1 MPAVDA
7 SENAGP
13 SLFPL
18 GAGPPLPD
26 FSSLLVHGAYHPSA
40 PLHLCFSA
48 SRISAPGSSTSELP
62 DLVADAPVLLVTA
75 NRDAL
80 KDGLRAGGWQRT
92 GRSMHAAKQ
101 VQVLAPPTAVHAE
114 LLLSLLRIWTPGC
127 ETTRPVL
134 RKPKT
139 SDASTSGE
147 PRATAAGA
155 LASDDASIANA
166 RVLAPKPATS
176 NTMRANILPECPALI
191 VLHEP
196 SAYFVQS
203 ESEDDEDGATPTM
216 SSYIALVS
224 RLLRAAV
231 KIYLSTYTCFRHADH
246 TIATLVR
253 LLDIALHVYQLSA
266 TSNGITATVRPTRAG
281 RPPVPVALFDRGS
294 HTLRLPLSR
303 PPMFPREGAVEHEG
317 EDRVQSAAEVS
328 EFVRALFQWEAF
340 IEDGEPKLTTAS
352 SDDTVVPSSQDQEL
366 HEDHGTPR
374 RLTLRTASAERTLLF
389 RERGRTFIWDS

>member
-1 MPAVDA
+1 MSAFDA
-7 SENAGP
+7 SENTGP

-48 SRISAPGSSTSELP
+48 SRIGTSGLASSELP
-62 DLVADAPVLLVTA
+62 DLAADAPVLLITA
-75 NRDAL
+75 NKDAL
-80 KDGLRAGGWQRT
+80 KDGLRVGGWQRT

-114 LLLSLLRIWTPGC
+114 LLLSLLRVWTPGC
-127 ETTRPVL
+127 ETARPVF

-139 SDASTSGE
+139 SDASTNGE

-155 LASDDASIANA
+155 MASDDATIAGA
-166 RVLAPKPATS
+166 RVSAPKPATS
-176 NTMRANILPECPALI
+176 NTMRANVLPECPALI

-203 ESEDDEDGATPTM
+203 ECEDDENGAAPTL

-224 RLLRAAV
+224 RFLRAAG
-231 KIYLSTYTCFRHADH
+231 
-246 TIATLVR
+246 TL
-253 LLDIALHVYQLSA
+253 A
-266 TSNGITATVRPTRAG
+266 GPG
-281 RPPVPVALFDRGS
+281 RPPVPVALFDRGI
-294 HTLRLPLSR
+294 HTLRLPLSK
-303 PPMFPREGAVEHEG
+303 PSMFPREGVVEPEG
-317 EDRVQSAAEVS
+317 DGNVQPTTEVS
-328 EFVRALFQWEAF
+328 EFVRALSQWEAF
-340 IEDGEPKLTTAS
+340 IEDEEPKLTAAY

-389 RERGRTFIWDS
+389 RERGRTFIWDP

>member
-1 MPAVDA
+1 MSAFEA
-7 SENAGP
+7 FEHTGP

-26 FSSLLVHGAYHPSA
+26 FSSLLVHGAYHPPA

-48 SRISAPGSSTSELP
+48 SRIGAPGSSTSELP
-62 DLVADAPVLLVTA
+62 DSAADAPVLLITA
-75 NRDAL
+75 NKDAL

-92 GRSMHAAKQ
+92 GRSMHIAKQ

-114 LLLSLLRIWTPGC
+114 LLLSLLRVWTPGC
-127 ETTRPVL
+127 ETVRPVF

-139 SDASTSGE
+139 SDASTNGE

-155 LASDDASIANA
+155 MASDDATIAGA
-166 RVLAPKPATS
+166 RVSAPKPATS
-176 NTMRANILPECPALI
+176 NTMRANVLPECPALI

-203 ESEDDEDGATPTM
+203 EFEDDEDSAAPTL
-216 SSYIALVS
+216 SSYIALS
-224 RLLRAAV
+224 
-231 KIYLSTYTCFRHADH
+231 KFTFSTNTCLRHADY
-246 TIATLVR
+246 TITTL
-253 LLDIALHVYQLSA
+253 
-266 TSNGITATVRPTRAG
+266 
-281 RPPVPVALFDRGS
+281 
-294 HTLRLPLSR
+294 
-303 PPMFPREGAVEHEG
+303 PPMFPREGVVEPEG
-317 EDRVQSAAEVS
+317 EGSVQPSTAVS

-340 IEDGEPKLTTAS
+340 IEDGEPELTAAS
-352 SDDTVVPSSQDQEL
+352 SDDTVVPSSQDQEF

-389 RERGRTFIWDS
+389 RERGRTFIWDP